1 MLDSPETQTSD
12 LEPAPNPIPEKKS
25 KDAEA
30 QSQLSKGSKRRKR
43 WTANVKDKK
52 AAQHLAHNASQGRQ
66 QADNKAWRKANHGK
80 KGGKGPLT
88 AVKSAAADPSKGKGQ
103 GKPAPA
109 VRVVPPVMSPPPMT
123 PVIAAL
129 AALPNAAAVS
139 INLCQA
145 SESYTNLAAWL
156 AITCMVVTVCIFL
169 MYIAYRSCTKKAEA
183 GDSPVSSEALLPEDH
198 PDRESRVQEK
208 PKYHCHPIV
217 YFAPFAIT
225 RSRRYH
231 CDKNCSGLGGE
242 SDRNI
247 HQVCAVTPCQICT
260 DISSRS
266 CNSSGD
272 PIPGIFL
279 SVPGNKTRLRVD
291 HDFPAV
297 FSGVLT
303 EEPRRTEAEP
313 TPDSPLPPLQKTLK
327 GLPQAAAEWHEAM
340 AEMRTGRNS
349 RDDLPQ
355 APAKWQAAMAEAED
369 IFLRRETRRR
379 KEAMQAAQDEQ
390 SLEIY
395 LDEAIASNP

>member
-1 MLDSPETQTSD
+1 MAKSESSSDQDWGNQWRARDPVAPPGNQVSMLDSPETQTSD

-30 QSQLSKGSKRRKR
+30 QSQLSKGGKRRKR
-43 WTANVKDKK
+43 WKANVKNKK
-52 AAQHLAHNASQGRQ
+52 AAQHLAHNASRGRQ
-66 QADNKAWRKANHGK
+66 QADNKAWRKAN
-80 KGGKGPLT
+80 
-88 AVKSAAADPSKGKGQ
+88 KGKGQ

-139 INLCQA
+139 INLCQT
-145 SESYTNLAAWL
+145 SESYTNLAAWI
-156 AITCMVVTVCIFL
+156 AITCVVVTVCTFL

-198 PDRESRVQEK
+198 PDRESRMQEK
-208 PKYHCHPIV
+208 LKYHCHPIV

-231 CDKNCSGLGGE
+231 CDKHCRGLGGE

-260 DISSRS
+260 DIASRS
-266 CNSSGD
+266 CSSSGD
-272 PIPGIFL
+272 PTPGIFL
-279 SVPGNKTRLRVD
+279 SVLGSKTRLRVD
-291 HDFPAV
+291 HDFPVA

-303 EEPRRTEAEP
+303 EEPRKTE
-313 TPDSPLPPLQKTLK
+313 
-327 GLPQAAAEWHEAM
+327 
-340 AEMRTGRNS
+340 
-349 RDDLPQ
+349 
-355 APAKWQAAMAEAED
+355 
-369 IFLRRETRRR
+369 
-379 KEAMQAAQDEQ
+379 
-390 SLEIY
+390 
-395 LDEAIASNP
+395 